1 MQVHELINKLSTVI
15 RCSYSSLPGI
25 KPLHLS
31 PEMSEIYGTMDEEKL
46 QIHNEVYKCPGLRKI
61 HLETAKLGSLDVL
74 HCVFFPDSNYDLP
87 IFGADVVATPRG
99 VGAAIVDLSPVGD
112 FSPTLNEKLKNI
124 STSFNFKE
132 ERDLPEWG
140 SIFSPYCKFLRPT
153 NKVEES
159 QFVNA
164 VESYLTVYTLA
175 VMEAKPV
182 EGEEERLQAQL
193 NYCNQQKKN
202 DKTRG
207 ILERCF
213 NKEWADRYMDEV
225 LFDEPK

>member
-1 MQVHELINKLSTVI
+1 MQVHELINKISTVI

-25 KPLHLS
+25 HPLHLS

-74 HCVFFPDSNYDLP
+74 HCVFFPDPKYDLP
-87 IFGADVVATPRG
+87 IFGADIVATPRG

-112 FSPTLNEKLKNI
+112 FSSTLTEKLRNI

-132 ERDLPEWG
+132 ERTLPEWG
-140 SIFSPYCKFLRPT
+140 DIFSPYCKFLRPT

-164 VESYLTVYTLA
+164 VESYLTIYTLA
-175 VMEAKPV
+175 VMDAKPV
-182 EGEEERLQAQL
+182 GGEEERLKAQL

-213 NKEWADRYMDEV
+213 DKEWTDRYMDEV